1 MRQTHRME
9 FDPEEPYAAA
19 PKSGSQPTGDGA
31 EVMIIGNEPTQARG
45 AQPISQ
51 PEAISNAGQGLAES
65 ASRLRARA
73 PVMAIAAA
81 LAVALIGLAGLLV
94 VAAATDSEW
103 KRCPNQGRG
112 PVEAQELRTLATTE
126 FQAFVTADS
135 SQLDHILAPDFTLI
149 TPSGDAWSRQ
159 KLLTSIGSGEL
170 SLQTFQP
177 RSTIEVRLDCEAAV
191 LTYQSE
197 VDVTFGSM
205 HYRHEARHV
214 DVYERRDSQWLK
226 VWAQTTAVGGFPP
239 AGQ

>member
-1 MRQTHRME
+1 
-9 FDPEEPYAAA
+9 
-19 PKSGSQPTGDGA
+19 
-31 EVMIIGNEPTQARG
+31 
-45 AQPISQ
+45 
-51 PEAISNAGQGLAES
+51 
-65 ASRLRARA
+65 
-73 PVMAIAAA
+73 MAVAAA
-81 LAVALIGLAGLLV
+81 LAVALIGLMGLLV

-103 KRCPNQGRG
+103 KRCPNQDRG
-112 PVEAQELRTLATTE
+112 PVEAQQLRTLATTE

-135 SQLDHILAPDFTLI
+135 SQLDHILGPDFTLI

-205 HYRHEARHV
+205 HYQHEARHV